1 MHVMMHTCRKES
13 AFYTHVVLQIIIYFA
28 LLNKKTQ
35 LTDDMSCMLCIYV
48 LNRVRQ
54 WDSMHQ
60 HNTIYRNND
69 RNLTKI
75 GFLLCWSPELS
86 YSQYLDHVYLSQID
100 SDALQTPYMN
110 NTLSITTITEL
121 YPLQI
126 TIHHIT
132 SHHLTAHLTAHCAAS
147 SCAAYQLWL
156 ASHNLVTSPSAL
168 LLFVSSPLG
177 GGLCRTC
184 FSPWSCR
191 PWTLLLCGCST
202 CDAPAIKSQCKESE
216 STCTCVE
223 CGVAVRNSYTCM

>member
-1 MHVMMHTCRKES
+1 
-13 AFYTHVVLQIIIYFA
+13 
-28 LLNKKTQ
+28 
-35 LTDDMSCMLCIYV
+35 MSCMLCIYV

-60 HNTIYRNND
+60 YNTIYRNND
-69 RNLTKI
+69 RNLSKI
-75 GFLLCWSPELS
+75 NNYLFPLIDFLLCWSAELS
-86 YSQYLDHVYLSQID
+86 YSQYLDHEYLSQID
-100 SDALQTPYMN
+100 SDSHALQTPHMS
-110 NTLSITTITEL
+110 NTLSMTTINWTV
-121 YPLQI
+121 PP
-126 TIHHIT
+126 
-132 SHHLTAHLTAHCAAS
+132 TAHLTAHCAAS

-202 CDAPAIKSQCKESE
+202 CDAPAIKSQCKES
-216 STCTCVE
+216 TCTCVE